1 MKSRGSKLNKE
12 FIMRSVSKVIASI
25 VLTMLAASSGM
36 AIASIDSASSE
47 SCEGKN
53 IVEVAAEAG
62 NFKTLL
68 QAATAAGLAD
78 TLATTDN
85 LTVFA
90 PTDAAFAKI
99 PAATLDALLKDK
111 AALTDVLTYHVV
123 GAKVPASVAV
133 TLTEATMLDGK
144 KVSVRFDGKDLFIN
158 DAKVIATDIQ
168 AKNGIIH
175 VIDTVLLP

>member
-1 MKSRGSKLNKE
+1 MK
-12 FIMRSVSKVIASI
+12 SVSKVIASI
-25 VLTMLAASSGM
+25 VLTMTAVSCGMSKSDPEAAPK
-36 AIASIDSASSE
+36 ASAPE
-47 SCEGKN
+47 KN

-90 PTDAAFAKI
+90 PTDEAFAKI
-99 PAATLDALLKDK
+99 PAATLEALLKDK
-111 AALTDVLTYHVV
+111 PALTDVLTYHVV

-144 KVSVRFDGKDLFIN
+144 KVTVRYDGQDLFIN
-158 DAKVIATDIQ
+158 DAKVIAKDIQ

-175 VIDTVLLP
+175 VIDTVLLPSN